1 MLDGVKGVDRAVLIR
16 TSIGGSR
23 RSVKKRQVLSQIG
36 AAIEVH
42 RASGPGLLESAYQAC
57 LCHELTLQ
65 GLGCEAEKILPVEY
79 KGTILDCGYR
89 IDLLVENSVIVELKA
104 VEEIAPIHQA
114 QILSYIK
121 LSGCPV
127 GLLIN
132 FNVPVLTQG
141 IKRFRL

>member
-1 MLDGVKGVDRAVLIR
+1 M
-16 TSIGGSR
+16 
-23 RSVKKRQVLSQIG
+23 RS
-36 AAIEVH
+36 E
-42 RASGPGLLESAYQAC
+42 E
-57 LCHELTLQ
+57 
-65 GLGCEAEKILPVEY
+65 ILPVEY

-114 QILSYIK
+114 QILSYMK